1 MQSTWNS
8 WKVSKWFH
16 EYLRHLTRVKDR
28 SKVQKKIQIW
38 PIELIVTYAGMSR
51 LRGFE
56 KLGNVTRV
64 ISDSTFDISSHFST
78 APQNRDTGKVL
89 MQKHILTG
97 PSLEL
102 YQNKKARQY
111 SWAKQFSTTISTS
124 YTWPVHACQSMACPL
139 ILERGFICCEYLHPS
154 EWQIRSQSLFFNQ
167 MNTPRPPWFI
177 ANLLQEC

>member
-1 MQSTWNS
+1 M
-8 WKVSKWFH
+8 
-16 EYLRHLTRVKDR
+16 
-28 SKVQKKIQIW
+28 W

-102 YQNKKARQY
+102 YQISKRVNIPGQSNLAPQSVLPILDLCMLARV
-111 SWAKQFSTTISTS
+111 WR
-124 YTWPVHACQSMACPL
+124 VL
-139 ILERGFICCEYLHPS
+139 
-154 EWQIRSQSLFFNQ
+154 
-167 MNTPRPPWFI
+167 
-177 ANLLQEC
+177 

>member
-1 MQSTWNS
+1 
-8 WKVSKWFH
+8 
-16 EYLRHLTRVKDR
+16 
-28 SKVQKKIQIW
+28 
-38 PIELIVTYAGMSR
+38 MSR

-102 YQNKKARQY
+102 YQYKQARQY

-124 YTWPVHACQSMACPL
+124 Y
-139 ILERGFICCEYLHPS
+139 I
-154 EWQIRSQSLFFNQ
+154 
-167 MNTPRPPWFI
+167 
-177 ANLLQEC
+177 